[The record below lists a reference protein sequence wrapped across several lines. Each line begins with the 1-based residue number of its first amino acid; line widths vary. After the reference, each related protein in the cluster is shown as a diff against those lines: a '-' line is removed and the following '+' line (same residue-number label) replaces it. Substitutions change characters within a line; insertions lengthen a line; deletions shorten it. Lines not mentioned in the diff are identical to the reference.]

1 MSNRFHRAAFAL
13 LLAAIALPAAA
24 WATVVGQQSL
34 QLSVSVKPAKAGKPV
49 RSLHIKVVYKN
60 PSSDQQPPY
69 DTHQLIFKEAPGFK
83 MNTAAAPQCKESS
96 VPSSG
101 NASVCPAGSKVGSGT
116 AVINARPAVPQLITA
131 TVTAYNAVNDKG
143 YGGEPK
149 GSPSLI
155 LYFQT
160 SIGIKTSF
168 YFHIF
173 KSAGGTKLIGTL
185 TKPSKPGHAPGS
197 FSIQQLDLTLTGSG
211 SKPYMTNP
219 GTCRGSWPFSLTLTN
234 YFNQPSITARSKVA
248 CTS

>member
-1 MSNRFHRAAFAL
+1 MAVG
-13 LLAAIALPAAA
+13 LPAVA

-34 QLSVSVKPAKAGKPV
+34 RLSVSITPAKAGKPV
-49 RSLHIKVVYKN
+49 RSLRIQVVYKN

-69 DTHQLIFKEAPGFK
+69 DTHQLIFKEAPGFR
-83 MNTAAAPQCKESS
+83 MNTSAAPQCPESS
-96 VPSSG
+96 VPSNG
-101 NASVCPAGSKVGSGT
+101 NASVCPAASKVGSGT
-116 AVINARPAVPQLITA
+116 AVINARPTVPQLITA

-143 YGGEPK
+143 YGGAPK
-149 GSPSLI
+149 GSPALI

-168 YFHIF
+168 YFHIV
-173 KSAGGTKLIGTL
+173 KSGQITKLIGAL
-185 TKPSKPGHAPGS
+185 AKPSKPGKQPGS
-197 FSIQQLDLTLTGSG
+197 FSIQNLDLTLTRSG

-219 GTCRGSWPFSLTLTN
+219 PTCKKSWPFSLTLTN